1 MQVTR
6 VCEFGFPVS
15 QLHRGIKEKSRF
27 PLFNGTMDSQYPRIN
42 GAQMAGFLGRSVMLI
57 GEVVN
62 QNQERHELVIR
73 APDST
78 EVIIQMPMGEF
89 ADGRFVQI
97 MGKVGH
103 GNTIEAI
110 RVTTVS
116 SNFDMPAY
124 DKALSLMNGAC
135 SDLFV

>member
-1 MQVTR
+1 M
-6 VCEFGFPVS
+6 
-15 QLHRGIKEKSRF
+15 
-27 PLFNGTMDSQYPRIN
+27 
-42 GAQMAGFLGRSVMLI
+42 
-57 GEVVN
+57 N